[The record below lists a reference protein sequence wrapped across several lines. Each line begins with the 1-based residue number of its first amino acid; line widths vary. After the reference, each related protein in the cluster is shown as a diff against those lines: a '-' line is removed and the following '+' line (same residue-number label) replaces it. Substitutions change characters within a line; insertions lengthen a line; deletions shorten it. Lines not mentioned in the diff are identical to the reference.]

1 MSKSKSKLVKKE
13 QLLHPAEL
21 KLIME
26 LLEEKLDITPSEG
39 LSPSASSPESRKRLM
54 KRTLEKIES
63 INGYWPSF
71 DEFRTITIRKE
82 KKYRAMVRLANPEGI
97 PRGQSDR
104 HVYQIN

>member
-13 QLLHPAEL
+13 QLLHPDEL

-39 LSPSASSPESRKRLM
+39 LSPSASSPESKKELM
-54 KRTLEKIES
+54 ERTLEKIES
-63 INGYWPSF
+63 INGYWASF

-82 KKYRAMVRLANPEGI
+82 KKYRAIVSEANSRLILN
-97 PRGQSDR
+97 
-104 HVYQIN
+104 